1 MGFRTYARR
10 VCDEQLPL
18 ARRHTALRCAVG
30 HYCPLGFNATWAYL
44 AATACPSPDLRRD
57 PAALL
62 RALSTLE
69 ASRAVRLNE
78 LEAFATRRHAEKT
91 AGRRTPQATDIHHL
105 RRPCWPSESAP
116 SRLGLI
122 AAVANRH
129 TAFRR
134 SAYPDETLSS
144 DTQTRQLADLH
155 ARLDACASAYLTS
168 LGRLNGRAQDE
179 LTHTIH
185 GISRLTRPGYA
196 PLNTHL
202 LSWLHF
208 ADLLAYATGAHLGH
222 CPLHQQYLSNSKNPN
237 GYCGIGGTGAS

>member
-1 MGFRTYARR
+1 MR
-10 VCDEQLPL
+10 DERLPL
-18 ARRHTALRCAVG
+18 ARRHSALRCAVG

-69 ASRAVRLNE
+69 ASRAAWLGE
-78 LEAFATRRHAEKT
+78 LEAFAARRHAEKAT
-91 AGRRTPQATDIHHL
+91 GRRTPQAADTQRL
-105 RRPCWPSESAP
+105 RRPRWPGEAAP

-144 DTQTRQLADLH
+144 DTQARQLADLH

-168 LGRLNGRAQDE
+168 LGRCLNGRAQDE

-185 GISRLTRPGYA
+185 GISRLNRPGYA
-196 PLNTHL
+196 PLNTYL
-202 LSWLHF
+202 LSWLGF
-208 ADLLAYATGAHLGH
+208 ANLLAYAAGARLDR
-222 CPLHQQYLSNSKNPN
+222 
-237 GYCGIGGTGAS
+237 

>member
-10 VCDEQLPL
+10 VRDEQLPIV
-18 ARRHTALRCAVG
+18 RRHRALRCAVG
-30 HYCPLGFNATWAYL
+30 HFCPLGFNATWAYL

-78 LEAFATRRHAEKT
+78 LEAFAARRLADKT
-91 AGRRTPQATDIHHL
+91 AGRRTPQAADTDHL
-105 RRPCWPSESAP
+105 RRPRWPSETAP

-129 TAFRR
+129 SAFRR
-134 SAYPDETLSS
+134 SAYPDETLTS
-144 DTQTRQLADLH
+144 DTRTRQLADLH

-168 LGRLNGRAQDE
+168 LGHLNRQAQDE
-179 LTHTIH
+179 LTDTLH

-196 PLNTHL
+196 PLNTYL
-202 LSWLHF
+202 LGWLHF
-208 ADLLAYATGAHLGH
+208 ANLLAYAASADLGH
-222 CPLHQQYLSNSKNPN
+222 
-237 GYCGIGGTGAS
+237 